1 MLVLLAWV
9 SKLELTI
16 RLVVAVPSLGFAQA
30 YVHASAAIDTAT
42 PKVPPEVLLSI
53 AYVESRF
60 DVTAT
65 SRIEGKVRRT
75 GAYRSTSP
83 PRNLTGTLYCGPLQ
97 TFAKDWD
104 ECLQMRDVGLAYRAG
119 VDEMQRWMSDPRV
132 RNDLTRAL
140 LGHGC
145 GNRGIASG
153 RCNRY
158 PGRVLHFLRRLSGT
172 ARVRPPS
179 T

>member
-1 MLVLLAWV
+1 MGVLVALIT
-9 SKLELTI
+9 KLELTF
-16 RLVVAVPSLGFAQA
+16 RLVVVVPSLGFGTTYAH
-30 YVHASAAIDTAT
+30 VSAATEAAT
-42 PKVPPEVLLSI
+42 PNVSAELLLSI

-75 GAYRSTSP
+75 GAYPSTSP

-104 ECLQMRDVGLAYRAG
+104 DCLRMRELGLAYRSG
-119 VDEMQRWMSDPRV
+119 SDELSRWMKDGRV
-132 RNDLTRAL
+132 RGDVQRAL

-145 GNRGIASG
+145 GNRGVTSG

-158 PGRVLHFLRRLSGT
+158 PGRVLHFERRLTGVHR
-172 ARVRPPS
+172 ARPPS

>member
-1 MLVLLAWV
+1 MGVLVALIT
-9 SKLELTI
+9 KLELTF
-16 RLVVAVPSLGFAQA
+16 RLVVVVPSLGIGTTYAH
-30 YVHASAAIDTAT
+30 VSAATDAAT
-42 PKVPPEVLLSI
+42 PDVSAELLLSI
-53 AYVESRF
+53 AFVESRF

-65 SRIEGKVRRT
+65 SRIEGNVRRT

-97 TFAKDWD
+97 TYAKDWD
-104 ECLQMRDVGLAYRAG
+104 DCLRMRGLLLAYRAG
-119 VDEMQRWMSDPRV
+119 SDELSRWMKDSRV
-132 RNDLTRAL
+132 RGDVTRAL

-145 GNRGIASG
+145 GNHGVTSG

-158 PGRVLHFLRRLSGT
+158 PARVLHFTRRLTGAT
-172 ARVRPPS
+172 RVRPPS